1 MPLKMSSGK
10 FRGFYEFLKRGPNL
24 AGKSDQKVLK
34 MTQKGKKKCK
44 FALDLKNRVFF
55 SIKKGVFPLEL
66 TLIRNLS

>member
-34 MTQKGKKKCK
+34 MTQKGKKK
-44 FALDLKNRVFF
+44 
-55 SIKKGVFPLEL
+55 
-66 TLIRNLS
+66 